1 MDIKEMVS
9 LAREAQKDYQ
19 ARFDQDAVDQVVKA
33 LCRVVYDNAEMLAR
47 EAVDETEMG
56 VYEDKVAKCRNK
68 SKGVWSN
75 LQGKK
80 SMGVLDIDEKTGLIK
95 IA

>member
-1 MDIKEMVS
+1 
-9 LAREAQKDYQ
+9 
-19 ARFDQDAVDQVVKA
+19 
-33 LCRVVYDNAEMLAR
+33 
-47 EAVDETEMG
+47 MG

-95 IA
+95 IASP